1 MDPFTRVGGPT
12 VQVQRAPGPLRPGPR
27 DDEDSV
33 KEGARGLNRDGAA
46 PGHVVSSMHAAHH
59 RLVHARAS
67 RPRAAVLLLPLALL
81 LSPAIAA

>member
-1 MDPFTRVGGPT
+1 MDPFPRVGGPT
-12 VQVQRAPGPLRPGPR
+12 VQVQRAPEPLRPGPR

-33 KEGARGLNRDGAA
+33 KEGRRRVNQDGGA
-46 PGHVVSSMHAAHH
+46 PAHVVSSMHAAHH

-67 RPRAAVLLLPLALL
+67 RPRAAVLLLSLALL